1 MRKST
6 KIDFFSFSLDGPD
19 LEPILRRLHS
29 LPINSPKRTTQPTDD
44 WVRLARGKL
53 KEGGVGYFGDM
64 MRISMS
70 PPGFRANPEGQIAP
84 IVFNIDEGVA
94 ECSAFYY
101 DFESRILV
109 LQRNSRAV
117 SITQFAHFIKE
128 VEELSD
134 ELEFRPVLRPTSL
147 SKVMTLNQIRK
158 IHISANVIEVMPTIE
173 DIDANTKNVILN
185 AMQTESSSIE
195 LILKAGREKEATLNR
210 AVVMETLES
219 WLKIHGN
226 YSDDENEIVR
236 KIEVCGVD
244 ETGDRIEFDMLK
256 DKIFTRMDFEW
267 VPNDEALWENRLQKI
282 QQGWDLNHVNL
293 KRNLEESK
301 KSQ

>member
-6 KIDFFSFSLDGPD
+6 KIDFFTFSTDGPD

-44 WVRLARGKL
+44 WVRLARTHL

-70 PPGFRANPEGQIAP
+70 PPGFRANPEGNIAP
-84 IVFNIDEGVA
+84 IIFNIDEGVA

-101 DFESRILV
+101 DFESRILA
-109 LQRNSRAV
+109 LQRNSKAV

-128 VEELSD
+128 VGELGED
-134 ELEFRPVLRPTSL
+134 LEIRPILRPTNL
-147 SKVMTLNQIRK
+147 GKVKTLNLIRK
-158 IHISANVIEVMPTIE
+158 IHISANIIDVMPTIE

-195 LILKAGREKEATLNR
+195 LILKAGREKEGTLNK
-210 AVVMETLES
+210 AIAIETLES
-219 WLKIHGN
+219 WLKIHN
-226 YSDDENEIVR
+226 SYSDDENEIVR

-244 ETGDRIEFDMLK
+244 DTGERIEFDMLK
-256 DKIFTRMDFEW
+256 DKIFTRMDFDW
-267 VPNDEALWENRLQKI
+267 VPNDDALWENRLQKI
-282 QQGWDLNHVNL
+282 QQGWDLNHANL
-293 KRNLEESK
+293 KRNLEDLK
-301 KSQ
+301 KGS